1 MYLILNDFT
10 IPAPPPPR
18 VCRFFVLKEPFRLI
32 LTSTFL
38 RYNALQN
45 SPAFEVFVE
54 VLNRS
59 IESQAPQENSGPEIK
74 LILIPKK

>member
-1 MYLILNDFT
+1 MTLLSQ
-10 IPAPPPPR
+10 PPPP

-32 LTSTFL
+32 LTSIFL

-59 IESQAPQENSGPEIK
+59 IESQAAQENSGLEIK